1 MNPLDFFLGSIN
13 ATYDLKMKN
22 LISVSKP
29 ISSIHVA
36 QNMKTRLHPQ
46 GIYIFMANAG
56 AELAKLELLDKD
68 IGKRRQEEGIK
79 DVCLTEK

>member
-36 QNMKTRLHPQ
+36 
-46 GIYIFMANAG
+46 
-56 AELAKLELLDKD
+56 
-68 IGKRRQEEGIK
+68 
-79 DVCLTEK
+79 